1 MVRVEIPSEVLNVVN
16 FVLLDII
23 LLPYAL
29 FMSSKLAGFSNNEAL
44 NKRGTIHLV
53 EYKIPAIGGSLVMS
67 AGWRRRCLIGLRLAI
82 LMFVAVAN
90 LGIEGRTV
98 QNAVIREAVIR
109 VPGPSD
115 LKHKDSVS
123 AAINQIECSEAEG
136 DLFVFGSVIDNECFI
151 KIKDYVTIH
160 EVSEPFVERTAPMQL
175 CTITSKDCQRTIY
188 RCENVEL
195 SCNGV
200 SKDTE
205 CHDPQGIVPN
215 SCAGIV
221 YDDEN
226 EGAYVCDS
234 GDIVGDSLVK
244 MPKCRHFVAKRE
256 DIVHWVETY
265 ELMKDGSDTG
275 MLSVFATAYGAKRMQ
290 NVTVSEESR
299 VVTDVNMLWIIPASM
314 TVGVC
319 LALTAYVVFQQCW
332 EGSKAV
338 LQDEHGLLK
347 HLGKPVQL
355 VQMANGDNDE
365 PGEGVGHTIFC
376 E

>member
-29 FMSSKLAGFSNNEAL
+29 FMSGKIAGFSNNDAL
-44 NKRGTIHLV
+44 IKRGTVHLV

-67 AGWRRRCLIGLRLAI
+67 AGWLRRCLIGLRLAI
-82 LMFVAVAN
+82 LIFVAVAN

-98 QNAVIREAVIR
+98 QNDVIREAVIR
-109 VPGPSD
+109 VPGPFD
-115 LKHKDSVS
+115 LKQEDSIT
-123 AAINQIECSEAEG
+123 ALGDHIECNEVKG
-136 DLFVFGSVIDNECFI
+136 DLFVFGSVIDNECFTE
-151 KIKDYVTIH
+151 IKDYVTIY
-160 EVSEPFVERTAPMQL
+160 EMSAPFVERTAPMHL
-175 CTITSKDCQRTIY
+175 CTITSKDCQRTMY
-188 RCENVEL
+188 RCETVEL
-195 SCNGV
+195 YCNGV

-221 YDDEN
+221 YDDDN
-226 EGAYVCDS
+226 EGAYFCNS
-234 GDIVGDSLVK
+234 GDIVGDSLVE
-244 MPKCRHFVAKRE
+244 MQQCRHFVAKRE
-256 DIVHWVETY
+256 DIVHWNETY
-265 ELMKDGSDTG
+265 ELLKESFDNG
-275 MLSVFATAYGAKRMQ
+275 MPSVFATAYGAKRMQ
-290 NVTVSEESR
+290 NVTLSEESR
-299 VVTDVNMLWIIPASM
+299 VVTDVSLLWIIPASM

-338 LQDEHGLLK
+338 AQDEHGLLEL
-347 HLGKPVQL
+347 LGKPVQL
-355 VQMANGDNDE
+355 VRMANGDNDE